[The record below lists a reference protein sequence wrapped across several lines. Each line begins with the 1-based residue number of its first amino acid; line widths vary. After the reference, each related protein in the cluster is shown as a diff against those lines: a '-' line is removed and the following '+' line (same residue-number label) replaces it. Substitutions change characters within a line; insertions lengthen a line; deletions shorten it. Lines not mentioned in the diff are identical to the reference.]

1 MSLSRCLICPFCS
14 VFHYERRAKQLK
26 TCHGTCLSAHF
37 LPPTMLLWAV
47 TYIYL
52 HLFGYNV
59 ALKWKPSP
67 PSVWGRLSVY
77 LQAPAFVVLTGHIMV
92 RPAVCVSVHIIKHKY
107 KTGIKKW
114 GLVVVEV
121 RIRQAPGLELLW
133 RCPVLKCRSPVLK
146 VRQHA
151 FSWQPP
157 NKQKAISYLSIVAW
171 VKYKMMTM
179 VLCLSGISEIL
190 CVFSNHWAR
199 LFL

>member
-1 MSLSRCLICPFCS
+1 MWLWNESHPRPPCEVGFRCIYRPLLSS
-14 VFHYERRAKQLK
+14 
-26 TCHGTCLSAHF
+26 
-37 LPPTMLLWAV
+37 
-47 TYIYL
+47 
-52 HLFGYNV
+52 
-59 ALKWKPSP
+59 WKHD
-67 PSVWGRLSVY
+67 G
-77 LQAPAFVVLTGHIMV
+77 LTGHIMV
-92 RPAVCVSVHIIKHKY
+92 RPAVCVFLCTSSNTY
-107 KTGIKKW
+107 KKGIKKW

>member
-92 RPAVCVSVHIIKHKY
+92 RPAVCVFLCTSSNTNIKREK
-107 KTGIKKW
+107 
-114 GLVVVEV
+114 EV
-121 RIRQAPGLELLW
+121 GVGCSRGSDQTSS
-133 RCPVLKCRSPVLK
+133 RSG
-146 VRQHA
+146 A
-151 FSWQPP
+151 
-157 NKQKAISYLSIVAW
+157 AVA
-171 VKYKMMTM
+171 
-179 VLCLSGISEIL
+179 LSGAEMSL
-190 CVFSNHWAR
+190 SSAQSQTACVFMTATKQTESH
-199 LFL
+199 